1 MCAPPHATHAARRGS
16 KATRVGASTSSAW
29 PNPSW
34 PFWVLA
40 PRVAAAVLGERHRVR
55 AAARHLHDAR
65 RGEGA
70 HRPRL
75 ERTFAV
81 RVAATQ
87 LAVAVATEAP
97 RDAAL
102 RERERVSAAARHLQQ
117 EEVCV
122 AHRMAHRVPRAAG
135 GCAW

>member
-1 MCAPPHATHAARRGS
+1 MRAAARDPC
-16 KATRVGASTSSAW
+16 GAAGEQGDEGGRLNQLGVAQ
-29 PNPSW
+29 PQLAVL
-34 PFWVLA
+34 VLA